1 MKKKFRSNL
10 FDRNRTLFAGHPRNQ
25 TFQEQLFSTKT
36 RRILRIATKKTR
48 HEFIFCRIIQE
59 NTLESIHLPFSSLLR
74 LWTMETVPVD
84 ARNAPYNPMKPLV
97 KSVKYADR
105 LRPQFRPVWDINDSA
120 AFHKPT
126 FSKTYG
132 KRSTLPIEPS
142 ATVLVES
149 FFPDSLLEEM
159 AMKTNQYAASLL
171 PQSKRI
177 ADPSRHSS
185 PSSSRSQ

>member
-1 MKKKFRSNL
+1 
-10 FDRNRTLFAGHPRNQ
+10 
-25 TFQEQLFSTKT
+25 
-36 RRILRIATKKTR
+36 
-48 HEFIFCRIIQE
+48 
-59 NTLESIHLPFSSLLR
+59 
-74 LWTMETVPVD
+74 METVPVD

-177 ADPSRHSS
+177 EIRPADICYFLAMYYYMGIAKLPSKTDYWRSDHNFW
-185 PSSSRSQ
+185 PIHPVAQNISRDKFAYIWRYGDGWQRKQNVGQLS